1 MLQCAAPRDGHDQDE
16 GRHGG
21 HGGDRGG
28 HGETE
33 PAQAGAQPTL
43 LSPGPGRQTQ
53 ER

>member
-1 MLQCAAPRDGHDQDE
+1 MLQCAASRDGHDQDE

-21 HGGDRGG
+21 HGGGCGG